1 MFIRLTT
8 GHTVTGQDHSRI
20 VTALATRPKQR
31 NRSFVDQTIRSRS
44 PLSLSSQRRLI
55 SFHIEHIQSVDDPLS
70 PLELTHTLAHLS
82 NSLPLS
88 LTHVSTHPSRK
99 KYSKYEWPI

>member
-8 GHTVTGQDHSRI
+8 GHTGTGQDHSRI
-20 VTALATRPKQR
+20 VTALATTPKQR

-70 PLELTHTLAHLS
+70 PLELTHTLAHLT
-82 NSLPLS
+82 LFLS
-88 LTHVSTHPSRK
+88 L
-99 KYSKYEWPI
+99 